1 MKRNLTGRVIPA
13 ALALALAA
21 APVNAFA
28 ATKAVQATGVADEN
42 GFISQPGNEY
52 DDATM
57 KKLADNMLEYDE
69 IGKLVE
75 VYSPTF
81 KTVKETYSDKKDA
94 AKDVVKLKSKLLDS
108 SGELADTA
116 STLKGSLD
124 AAKEMIGKVPAMTPT
139 NYAQL
144 YYSSELMDYQAD
156 AIALQ
161 GDSLEQVSPEQMH
174 IKLVDSTRAALTA
187 GAQSAM
193 IGYEQLLLQKESLE
207 DSITLLEEVYKS
219 TQTQAS
225 LGLATENAVLTARQ
239 NLESAQAG
247 RLAMDASEVK
257 LRQSLCTLLGWEYN
271 GNPEIRKVPEAD
283 PSRIGA
289 MDPAADKQAAIDNN
303 YTLKYNRLSYEQLT
317 DGSVEQQNMART
329 IEDQTAAI
337 SSSLEN
343 LYNQVLQKR
352 NEYQTA
358 VAALELE
365 KTKMEAA
372 DRKMSVG
379 TIGRLEYLQQKNSYA
394 AKETA
399 VKTADLALFQA
410 METYDQAVEGNLSV
424 S

>member
-1 MKRNLTGRVIPA
+1 MIPA

-193 IGYEQLLLQKESLE
+193 IGYKQLKLNEESLE
-207 DSITLLEEVYKS
+207 SYPQNIVS
-219 TQTQAS
+219 TGKQT
-225 LGLATENAVLTARQ
+225 VF
-239 NLESAQAG
+239 
-247 RLAMDASEVK
+247 VH
-257 LRQSLCTLLGWEYN
+257 
-271 GNPEIRKVPEAD
+271 PEPGSQRSCDPE
-283 PSRIGA
+283 PGPFR
-289 MDPAADKQAAIDNN
+289 
-303 YTLKYNRLSYEQLT
+303 E
-317 DGSVEQQNMART
+317 
-329 IEDQTAAI
+329 TAAG
-337 SSSLEN
+337 
-343 LYNQVLQKR
+343 VHPG
-352 NEYQTA
+352 NETDTDIQ
-358 VAALELE
+358 
-365 KTKMEAA
+365 
-372 DRKMSVG
+372 
-379 TIGRLEYLQQKNSYA
+379 
-394 AKETA
+394 
-399 VKTADLALFQA
+399 
-410 METYDQAVEGNLSV
+410 
-424 S
+424 